1 MTAKTLTVR
10 QILDCGIEADGFLQE
25 FGHSVEVSEALCRQ
39 YATAFKEIWRTED
52 LVPAVS
58 REAFRTAK
66 HAANEAWNAAI
77 AAADAA
83 YREPRSRRAAWRA
96 WSEYED
102 AAFAALLAY
111 DGAVAAA
118 FARAYAAES

>member
-66 HAANEAWNAAI
+66 RAANEAWNAAI
-77 AAADAA
+77 AAAGAA
-83 YREPRSRRAAWRA
+83 YIAWP
-96 WSEYED
+96 EYED
-102 AAFAALLAY
+102 AAFAALLAH